1 MAYSE
6 GLQMLAWQVAVMIV
20 FLYVLCWSSFCRYDK
35 LLRNAESERGGF
47 ILTQVAEISCS
58 VWGSPLSQAWVRPS
72 VVTAGMWGWG
82 CSLRQ
87 PGSQGCTDL
96 CSVSIV
102 LSSQE
107 YLVVEIIESGFFLLL
122 TFTKVPERKSVMVEE
137 ADAGTGSL
145 KTIFNHTQDKGRV
158 NCKWGWILTLKTHPN
173 DVFPPTKPDQ
183 FYKQGHQLGIKC
195 SDIWASGGHFSFK
208 LTNTIPS

>member
-1 MAYSE
+1 MA
-6 GLQMLAWQVAVMIV
+6 
-20 FLYVLCWSSFCRYDK
+20 
-35 LLRNAESERGGF
+35 
-47 ILTQVAEISCS
+47 
-58 VWGSPLSQAWVRPS
+58 
-72 VVTAGMWGWG
+72 AGMWGWG

-87 PGSQGCTDL
+87 PGSQECTDL

-122 TFTKVPERKSVMVEE
+122 TFTKVPERKSVVVEE

-145 KTIFNHTQDKGRV
+145 ETIFNHTQDKGRV
-158 NCKWGWILTLKTHPN
+158 NCKWGWILTLKTHPS

-183 FYKQGHQLGIKC
+183 LYKQGHQLGIKC
-195 SDIWASGGHFSFK
+195 SDS
-208 LTNTIPS
+208 